1 MILPR
6 RSKPIGVYGGV
17 STLYSVRLRGVA
29 HLLQTII
36 EPFTNRDA
44 DLSRA
49 VARPISKAIGVTA
62 DKYEDRTDASVLEN
76 LSVRIVPPR
85 GRSLRIDYEVVD
97 AAKFTQAFGE
107 GVKVHFES
115 ARPKGMPGLLVQGAL
130 DGTVTYSIVM
140 NDFPTVAKLVVPV
153 PAPDIS
159 LALISRCGQQIDPL
173 A

>member
-1 MILPR
+1 M
-6 RSKPIGVYGGV
+6 SV
-17 STLYSVRLRGVA
+17 SDS
-29 HLLQTII
+29 LLI
-36 EPFTNRDA
+36 EPFTDRDA

-62 DKYEDRTDASVLEN
+62 DKYEDRTDAPVLTN
-76 LSVRIVPPR
+76 LSVKIVRPR

-97 AAKFTQAFGE
+97 AAKFTHAFGE
-107 GVKVHFES
+107 GVKVRFVS
-115 ARPKGMPGLLVQGAL
+115 ARPKDMPGLLVQGAL

-159 LALISRCGQQIDPL
+159 LA
-173 A
+173 

>member
-1 MILPR
+1 MVHKTWWLRWHCITRAQFLAR
-6 RSKPIGVYGGV
+6 RC
-17 STLYSVRLRGVA
+17 RLC
-29 HLLQTII
+29 HLLI
-36 EPFTNRDA
+36 FTLQQGKDA

-62 DKYEDRTDASVLEN
+62 DKYEDRTDAPVLTN
-76 LSVRIVPPR
+76 LSVKIVRPR

-97 AAKFTQAFGE
+97 AAKFTHAFGE
-107 GVKVHFES
+107 GVKVRFVS
-115 ARPKGMPGLLVQGAL
+115 ARPKDMPGLLVQGAL

-159 LALISRCGQQIDPL
+159 LA
-173 A
+173 